1 MAWPWVAIALGVST
15 AVSFMGSINTINNLK
30 AGAAWD
36 KRNADINK
44 KHTLIKANLRAADL
58 LSEKR
63 AAGGA
68 RGVSLGVGSPLL
80 VEEVVIANLED
91 TVFWINQGAEMT
103 LREIDMKLSG
113 MVMREKYK
121 AGESLLSGAGATY
134 EAYDD
139 WATG

>member
-1 MAWPWVAIALGVST
+1 MAWPGVAIALGGST
-15 AVSFMGSINTINNLK
+15 AVSFMGSIKTINNLK

-103 LREIDMKLSG
+103 LRDIDMRLSG